1 MFELYDPFPIKYR
14 TQKHG
19 ENANSFY
26 KSIGL
31 NGHPNDDWGVSFGTK
46 IPCCID
52 NSYVYSTLNSPDRAK
67 YRAVFTLVET
77 DTEIVYEV
85 SYGHLDEI
93 HATIGSYLKVG
104 DILGTVGNTGDV
116 YSNGVKVTEE
126 EQRAGSKK
134 GAHLH
139 GAQIRKCRMVKE
151 TRHDRNYL
159 HDGNGILRYKGHYVE
174 FVDFNNG
181 FNGCI
186 DGAPFKNGKV
196 AIPKFGQL
204 DEQEFD
210 QVVDL
215 ASPYIDPK
223 KWDIIKII
231 KGLLKLK

>member
-1 MFELYDPFPIKYR
+1 MFELYDPFPRRYL
-14 TQKHG
+14 TQG
-19 ENANSFY
+19 FGLNANSFY
-26 KSIGL
+26 KEHAL
-31 NGHPNDDWGVSFGTK
+31 KGHPGDDWGVPHGTK
-46 IPCCID
+46 IPCCAD
-52 NSYVYSTLNSPDRAK
+52 SYIYSILTSPDKAK
-67 YRAVFTLVET
+67 YRAVFTIVET
-77 DTEIVYEV
+77 GTDIVYEV
-85 SYGHLDEI
+85 SYGHLDDI
-93 HATIGSYLKVG
+93 HAIIGSYVKIG

-139 GAQIRKCRMVKE
+139 LQVRKCRMVKE
-151 TRHDRNYL
+151 TRHSGNYL

-174 FVDFNNG
+174 IVDFNNG

-231 KGLLKLK
+231 KGLLKK